1 MKEGHDTQNVRSIL
15 LAIAAAVLYALSSP
29 ISKLLLRDGDIPPTM
44 LAGLLYIGAGAGML
58 ITYLISR
65 LLKRKPNEQSVG
77 RGDLRYIIAMVA
89 LDIAAPI
96 LLMLGLSSAAA
107 ANVSLLNN
115 FEIVAT
121 SLIALVV
128 FKEAISKRLWAAIA
142 LVTAASAL
150 LSFEDTSSLT
160 FSWGSLLV
168 IGACICWGVENNCT
182 RRLSSKDPMQ
192 IVIIKGFC
200 SGIGSVAI
208 SLCVGERIGNG
219 GAVPIA
225 LLLGFAAYGLSIF
238 CYIYAQRRLGAAKTS
253 AYYAV
258 APFIGAILSF
268 IIFKE
273 MPSVK
278 FLVALAIM
286 AAGVYFASFDGKRA
300 ADADA
305 T

>member
-1 MKEGHDTQNVRSIL
+1 MKEGHDTQNARSIL

-58 ITYLISR
+58 IIYLISR

-200 SGIGSVAI
+200 SGTGSVAI

-258 APFIGAILSF
+258 APFIGTLLSCLILREKPGYMYF
-268 IIFKE
+268 I
-273 MPSVK
+273 
-278 FLVALAIM
+278 ALAVMILG
-286 AAGVYFASFDGKRA
+286 AGLIVWDTLKQPKEV
-300 ADADA
+300 
-305 T
+305 

>member
-1 MKEGHDTQNVRSIL
+1 MKEGHDTQNARSIL

-58 ITYLISR
+58 IIYLISR
-65 LLKRKPNEQSVG
+65 LLKRKPNEQPVG

-142 LVTAASAL
+142 FVTAASAL

-160 FSWGSLLV
+160 FSWGVAARYRRVHMLGRRKQLHAQAVVKGSDADSHHKGVLL
-168 IGACICWGVENNCT
+168 
-182 RRLSSKDPMQ
+182 RHRL
-192 IVIIKGFC
+192 C
-200 SGIGSVAI
+200 
-208 SLCVGERIGNG
+208 RH
-219 GAVPIA
+219 IA
-225 LLLGFAAYGLSIF
+225 L
-238 CYIYAQRRLGAAKTS
+238 RR
-253 AYYAV
+253 
-258 APFIGAILSF
+258 
-268 IIFKE
+268 
-273 MPSVK
+273 
-278 FLVALAIM
+278 
-286 AAGVYFASFDGKRA
+286 
-300 ADADA
+300 
-305 T
+305 